1 MMCQR
6 ATEGPDDITFPPKG
20 VLLFLDRT
28 ELVRLFGRLTFT
40 LPFICFTYFYHNF
53 FKNIYFPNTFFP
65 QLYSMVT
72 QLYLHVYILVSH
84 IIMLH
89 HKWLHKVPSATQQ
102 DLIANPSQRQ

>member
-53 FKNIYFPNTFFP
+53 LKKIYFPNTFFP

-89 HKWLHKVPSATQQ
+89 HK
-102 DLIANPSQRQ
+102 